1 MNITNW
7 KQKLYYFLP
16 QMLKTS
22 WISSK
27 KRSDK
32 KRFKLYVFPEIYRK
46 LQKDP
51 DYLMF
56 MNDKVLWGLFDW
68 YNYFAFIGDYNKR
81 VEKTTEKIVI
91 YIYICT
97 LFPVTVCWNLQ
108 HPIKYIK
115 NCWVRLL
122 SNYNIKNICTIY
134 TRLDTCLMSISRF
147 FLTRQR
153 NTSTIEAIFLYSGCG
168 RVV

>member
-7 KQKLYYFLP
+7 KQKLYSFLP

-27 KRSDK
+27 KRPDK

-91 YIYICT
+91 YIYIYT
-97 LFPVTVCWNLQ
+97 LFPVTVCWNLLMLKCLKIAELDCCQ
-108 HPIKYIK
+108 IIILK
-115 NCWVRLL
+115 
-122 SNYNIKNICTIY
+122 IY
-134 TRLDTCLMSISRF
+134 VP
-147 FLTRQR
+147 
-153 NTSTIEAIFLYSGCG
+153 STHD
-168 RVV
+168 